1 MQVALH
7 HLTFLMVV
15 ERLHCHIDI
24 ENTRSGYQ
32 RLCTSSEMG
41 LQPVHPRYLADHLE
55 EPSYRIFGHH
65 ALNLEQFRH
74 HSIEAN
80 GVHAGR
86 PTALA

>member
-1 MQVALH
+1 
-7 HLTFLMVV
+7 
-15 ERLHCHIDI
+15 
-24 ENTRSGYQ
+24 
-32 RLCTSSEMG
+32 MG
-41 LQPVHPRYLADHLE
+41 LQPVHPRCLVDHLE

-86 PTALA
+86 PTALAQHRENPRAQDVLTARTVSTGVGERTGPLTAFI